1 MLICMRCQFCIYW
14 PKGICI
20 TVHVYNWGLLTNVK
34 RGYSFLR
41 IPAQRFPKL
50 SYRGQTLLHQG
61 HRLNEKSQ
69 LRQTGQR
76 LSETLQMRVLE
87 QCWKHPI
94 CFCDQLAD
102 YSFPITSSWY
112 SFLISRPFELS
123 SATMRNN
130 VMTIFKQMCPGILQ
144 SHMYLFQF
152 ANLCNFY
159 CDLWEV
165 LAIIFWINILCHIQ
179 TLIKFDPKILQI
191 SNLSHRGNYKV
202 MMVDS
207 VEVND
212 N

>member
-14 PKGICI
+14 PKDICI

-50 SYRGQTLLHQG
+50 SYRDQTLLHQG

-130 VMTIFKQMCPGILQ
+130 AWQFSNKCVLVFYRATCIYSSLPICAIFTVIYGKCSQ
-144 SHMYLFQF
+144 SFSELIFYAIFRRWLNLIPKYFRLATYLT
-152 ANLCNFY
+152 
-159 CDLWEV
+159 EE
-165 LAIIFWINILCHIQ
+165 II
-179 TLIKFDPKILQI
+179 K
-191 SNLSHRGNYKV
+191 
-202 MMVDS
+202 
-207 VEVND
+207 
-212 N
+212 